1 MEGRNLAP
9 KDPNGLSDPFLL
21 FGPVDKKGNWAFLEK
36 RNKPLKSGVLRKT
49 LSPMWRMP
57 FELYVF
63 ALKVLPLLSLL
74 LALTPLFIH
83 ISVDIGL
90 SIRIAR
96 LSRWKSG
103 IGI

>member
-9 KDPNGLSDPFLL
+9 KDPNGLADPFLT

-57 FELYVF
+57 FELYVG
-63 ALKVLPLLSLL
+63 SSI
-74 LALTPLFIH
+74 LFRFWP
-83 ISVDIGL
+83 
-90 SIRIAR
+90 SIT
-96 LSRWKSG
+96 SYFVHC
-103 IGI
+103 